1 MLISFLRAIFLY
13 LVLVLSIRLM
23 GKRQI
28 GQMEPAEFVV
38 TMLLANI
45 AAVPMQNN
53 SIPLLTGLVPIL
65 TVLGIELI
73 LSVLTL
79 RSIRIRKL
87 FCGKPVLLIS
97 DGKILEDNL
106 CQTRVNLDELT
117 EHLREQGIFDLSTVK
132 YAILETDGEISTML
146 YSKFSPA
153 PAKDASVPVKD
164 LELPY
169 TIISYGRILHENL
182 ALCGLDTAWV
192 QQQLQQRNCP
202 AEDVLLMTVDRRGKI
217 YFAKRERKN

>member
-87 FCGKPVLLIS
+87 FCGKPVLLMS

-106 CQTRVNLDELT
+106 RQTRVNLDELT

-153 PAKDASVPVKD
+153 PAKDASVPVTD
-164 LELPY
+164 TELPY
-169 TIISYGRILHENL
+169 TIISYGKILHENL
-182 ALCGLDTAWV
+182 ALCNLDAVWLT
-192 QQQLQQRNCP
+192 QQLQQRNCP

-217 YFAKRERKN
+217 YFSKKERKN

>member
-169 TIISYGRILHENL
+169 TIISYGRILRENL

>member
-53 SIPLLTGLVPIL
+53 SIPLLTGLMPIL

-87 FCGKPVLLIS
+87 FCGKPVLLMS

-106 CQTRVNLDELT
+106 RQTRVNLDELT

-153 PAKDASVPVKD
+153 PAKDASVPVTD
-164 LELPY
+164 TELPY
-169 TIISYGRILHENL
+169 TIISYGKILHENL
-182 ALCGLDTAWV
+182 ELCNLDAVWLT
-192 QQQLQQRNCP
+192 QQLQQRNCP

-217 YFAKRERKN
+217 YFSKKERKN

>member
-153 PAKDASVPVKD
+153 PAKDASVPVTD
-164 LELPY
+164 MELPY
-169 TIISYGRILHENL
+169 TIISYGKILHKNL
-182 ALCGLDTAWV
+182 ELCNLDAVWLT
-192 QQQLQQRNCP
+192 QQLQQRSCP

-217 YFAKRERKN
+217 YFSKKERKN